1 MEIIR
6 YSPVGKE
13 DLNLGVGTFEVRL
26 ADGRVVVLTKI
37 DVGALLNDATI
48 STQNLSLGTLTLTG
62 LTVSGTLTLGS
73 VTFTGAFDLTSG
85 QIKFPATQVPS
96 SNANTLDDY
105 EEFDW
110 TPSLGGTATYTT
122 QSGKGVKIGRVV
134 IFTGALE
141 INTIGTGSTST
152 ITGLP
157 TSMIADSHAPISIS
171 GVQNL
176 SQSVVSLSGYI
187 GASTSPVSIYL
198 QSRTAAGV
206 SEALNG
212 VIGDG
217 TILQVAGCY
226 LAQS

>member
-48 STQNLSLGTLTLTG
+48 STQNLTLGTLTLTG

-96 SNANTLDDY
+96 SNANTFDDY
-105 EEFDW
+105 QEFDW
-110 TPSLGGTATYTT
+110 TPSVGGTATYTV
-122 QSGKGVKIGRVV
+122 QSGKGIKTARGVF
-134 IFTGALE
+134 FTGHLH
-141 INTIGTGSTST
+141 INTIGTGSTT
-152 ITGLP
+152 VITGLD
-157 TSMIADSHAPISIS
+157 TGMIADQDSAISV
-171 GVQNL
+171 GYTENL
-176 SQSVVSLSGYI
+176 ATAVTSIGAYV

-198 QSRTAAGV
+198 YSRTAASVSSSAFGV
-206 SEALNG
+206 L
-212 VIGDG
+212 GDG
-217 TILQVAGCY
+217 TVIKFGGWY
-226 LAQS
+226 PSQS